1 MERIDGTAGPMEE
14 PHFSAADIG
23 ALAHLYRGE
32 MYRSKVWRMRLDTT
46 TNWAVVTTGVVFSV
60 VFAQPQAAAAPLAL
74 LGLVL
79 VVFLL
84 FEARRY
90 RFFDVWRTRVR
101 VMEAHF
107 MTPILLGQ
115 GIQTGNGWNDAL
127 AEDYTGIYFHLTFWE
142 ALGRRLRRNY
152 AYIFMIQ
159 GGAYYGK
166 LLVHPT
172 GSTDVATIVE
182 RAAIGPLPG
191 AVALVLGVAFYCS
204 LGVVAFLT
212 QRHSKAVGRG
222 HRPTG
227 EDRIVGFAKT
237 ELY

>member
-1 MERIDGTAGPMEE
+1 MAKTSETGDTA
-14 PHFSAADIG
+14 PHYSAADIG

-60 VFAQPQAAAAPLAL
+60 VFAQPAASAAPLAL

-79 VVFLL
+79 LVFLL

-107 MTPILLGQ
+107 MTPILLGH
-115 GIQTGNGWNDAL
+115 GVRVDNGWHEAL

-142 ALGRRLRRNY
+142 AFGRRLRRNY
-152 AYIFMIQ
+152 VYVFVIQ
-159 GGAYYGK
+159 GGAHYGK
-166 LLVHPT
+166 ILVHPEAT
-172 GSTDVATIVE
+172 TDVATIVE

-191 AVALVLGVAFYCS
+191 AAAVGLGLVFYLS
-204 LGVVAFLT
+204 LAVVAFVT

-227 EDRIVGFAKT
+227 EDRIVGYAKT

>member
-1 MERIDGTAGPMEE
+1 MAAPFDKSDEAPSY
-14 PHFSAADIG
+14 SAADIG

-60 VFAQPQAAAAPLAL
+60 VFARPQNSAVPLAL

-79 VVFLL
+79 LVFLL

-107 MTPILLGQ
+107 MTPILLGR
-115 GIQTGNGWNDAL
+115 GVRVDNGWNEAL

-142 ALGRRLRRNY
+142 AFGRRLRRNY
-152 AYIFMIQ
+152 GYIFMIQ

-166 LLVHPT
+166 IMIHPEAT
-172 GSTDVATIVE
+172 TDLATIVE

-191 AVALVLGVAFYCS
+191 WFAIGLGLVFYLVLAVIAF
-204 LGVVAFLT
+204 VT
-212 QRHSKAVGRG
+212 QRRSKAVGRG

-227 EDRIVGFAKT
+227 EERIVDYAKT